1 MNRRFDGLGAAGSVG
16 VLLALI
22 ALWWAA
28 SHGGWVSRV
37 FLPSPEATLDSLL
50 TGLGAGGEQV
60 GDQGVAP
67 RRVDARRVTDGGAP
81 APAGAAA
88 GAPSALSSIG
98 TNGAGQAPPPVPQ
111 RPGGQK

>member
-37 FLPSPEATLDSLL
+37 FLPSP
-50 TGLGAGGEQV
+50 
-60 GDQGVAP
+60 
-67 RRVDARRVTDGGAP
+67 
-81 APAGAAA
+81 
-88 GAPSALSSIG
+88 
-98 TNGAGQAPPPVPQ
+98 
-111 RPGGQK
+111 